1 MYTADGTPRN
11 YSQLAAI
18 QVGSFMKAGAL
29 NWKPDEL
36 AANGTDQGCM
46 DIDFEALPK
55 AIETLETTVLE
66 IKGAGDKAGAEQL
79 RAQFVDAQD
88 DFSAVKRTIAERW
101 LRSPKASFVYSV
113 RL

>member
-29 NWKPDEL
+29 RWQPDEL
-36 AANGTDQGCM
+36 AANGTDRGCM
-46 DIDFEALPK
+46 DIDFEALPQ
-55 AIETLETTVLE
+55 AIATLETTVLE
-66 IKGAGDKAGAEQL
+66 IKGTGDKAGAEAL
-79 RAQFVDAQD
+79 KAQFVDAQD
-88 DFSAVKRTIAERW
+88 DFAAVKRTIAERW